1 MKRVR
6 VGTTYRY
13 DPVSWDIFRPANNGL
28 QPNQPVRVVNLP
40 GCPRA
45 GTMGHCHVE
54 AYNPETDQFEFK
66 GLVLLASLKPWK
78 PYLDRI
84 TGKGKLS

>member
-1 MKRVR
+1 MRKVR
-6 VGTTYRY
+6 AGQTYRY
-13 DPVSWDIFRPANNGL
+13 DPVGWDIFAPANQGL
-28 QPNQPVRVVNLP
+28 EPNQPVKVVNLP

-54 AYNPETDQFEFK
+54 AYNPSTDSFEFA

-78 PYLDRI
+78 PYYKEI
-84 TGKGKLS
+84 TGKGR